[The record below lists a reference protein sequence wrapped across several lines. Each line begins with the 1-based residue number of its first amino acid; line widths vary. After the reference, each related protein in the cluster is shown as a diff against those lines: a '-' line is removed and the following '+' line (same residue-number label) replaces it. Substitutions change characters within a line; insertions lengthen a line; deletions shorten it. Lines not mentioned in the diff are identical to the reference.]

1 MANSAPYEA
10 KIGSVLKSKW
20 TLERLIGVGGMAAV
34 YAARHRVGTTAAIKI
49 LHPEIARST
58 ELRLRFERE
67 AMAMGKLEH
76 PGCVK
81 VLDIDVTKDG
91 SPFLVMELLEGESL
105 KERCARDGHLPM
117 PELLRVVDEALDV
130 LAAAHGEGIIHRDIK
145 PDNLFLTKDGPVK
158 VLDFG
163 IARMREG
170 AAMTMIGERLGT
182 LPYMPPEQVKGSN
195 IDARADL
202 FAVGAV
208 MFRIIAGRRV
218 HDVKTESEMVVA
230 MSSEPAPPLA
240 SVCETVPDGV
250 ARVVDRALAFS
261 VADRYPDAHRMQGD
275 VQALRR
281 GEEPPFAGVDSVPMS
296 ATRVPAGPVAGMPV
310 GGTSPMSSPPT
321 RVPATADATPFDG
334 PTSAGAIVGGD
345 ASPMSATAAARM
357 PPFSGESPPAS
368 GSQRAAFMPAAHPA
382 AVSEATKVSSSPL
395 DATKVSSGP
404 APAAAP
410 RRGPGYTVLTDDAPP
425 VAAGE
430 VTATPAG
437 QAYAGPVPGAAA
449 SAAMPSQAGR
459 DDKPIVI
466 LLAAGVVVFLLL
478 FGGLAIALSG
488 SGDEAAGEDITK
500 GLGEGEATD
509 GLGAGSGDDVESL
522 GEDGQ
527 EEPPGSKT
535 QPRPPS
541 TAQPPSKGTPK
552 PPPFRLPTLVP
563 PQSTETVETQPP
575 PEPKGPPPH
584 AKGGKKK
591 KKKKKKKKDD
601 DD

>member
-1 MANSAPYEA
+1 MANRAPYDA
-10 KIGSVLKSKW
+10 KVGSVLKSKW

-49 LHPEIARST
+49 LHPEVARST

-117 PELLRVVDEALDV
+117 PELLRVTDEALDV

-145 PDNLFLTKDGPVK
+145 PDNLFLTADGTVK

-202 FAVGAV
+202 FALGAV

-230 MSSEPAPPLA
+230 MSSEPAPALS
-240 SVCETVPDGV
+240 SVCGTVPEGV

-261 VADRYPDAHRMQGD
+261 AADRYPDARTMQGD

-281 GEEPPFAGVDSVPMS
+281 GEEPAFAAVDSLPMS
-296 ATRVPAGPVAGMPV
+296 ATRVPAGAMAGMPV
-310 GGTSPMSSPPT
+310 GGTAPMSGPPT
-321 RVPATADATPFDG
+321 RVPATAAATPFDG
-334 PTSAGAIVGGD
+334 PTSGGAIVGGD
-345 ASPMSATAAARM
+345 ASPMSATAAAQM
-357 PPFSGESPPAS
+357 PPSSAAGPPAS
-368 GSQRAAFMPAAHPA
+368 GSPKTAFLPAAHPA

-404 APAAAP
+404 GGVP
-410 RRGPGYTVLTDDAPP
+410 RRGPGYTVLTDDPPP
-425 VAAGE
+425 VAADE

-437 QAYAGPVPGAAA
+437 QAYAGPVPGAAM
-449 SAAMPSQAGR
+449 SVAAPSEAKR
-459 DDKPIVI
+459 DDKPLVI
-466 LLAAGVVVFLLL
+466 MVAAGVVVFLLL

-488 SGDEAAGEDITK
+488 SGDETGAGEDITK
-500 GLGEGEATD
+500 GLGEGDVTD
-509 GLGAGSGDDVESL
+509 GIG
-522 GEDGQ
+522 
-527 EEPPGSKT
+527 
-535 QPRPPS
+535 
-541 TAQPPSKGTPK
+541 
-552 PPPFRLPTLVP
+552 
-563 PQSTETVETQPP
+563 
-575 PEPKGPPPH
+575 
-584 AKGGKKK
+584 
-591 KKKKKKKKDD
+591 
-601 DD
+601 